1 MKTKLF
7 LCFLVAFIISSC
19 DNPPPS
25 TAKLIDGHPK
35 YEMDKVLTVGNGSV
49 ISLFLEKE
57 FLNKRD
63 SLMLALIHEFDKV
76 HPEFYAHPWRMEI
89 IEHNDPDGYLYRIF
103 VWHEPKITNR
113 FSFGGVDTI
122 RISGILFKDK

>member
-7 LCFLVAFIISSC
+7 FCFLVVLIISGC

-25 TAKLIDGHPK
+25 TAKLVDGHPK
-35 YEMDKVLTVGNGSV
+35 YETEKVLTVGNGSV

-57 FLNKRD
+57 FLDKRD
-63 SLMLALIHEFDKV
+63 SFMLSLIHEFDKA
-76 HPEFYAHPWRMEI
+76 HPEFYARPWRMEI
-89 IEHNDPDGYLYRIF
+89 IQHDNPDGYLYRIF

-113 FSFGGVDTI
+113 FSFGGVDTLRI
-122 RISGILFKDK
+122 RGILFEGK